1 MAGETK
7 PKEVNLYEDA
17 NGNKPF
23 ADWIEGL
30 RDVIGRKRI
39 LARIKRLG
47 QGNYGDCESVGEG
60 VSELRLFFGPG
71 YRVYFGEENS
81 DIIILLSGGDKS
93 NQDKDIE
100 TAKAYWREYRS
111 HA

>member
-1 MAGETK
+1 MAGEAK
-7 PKEVNLYEDA
+7 PKEVKLYEDA
-17 NGNKPF
+17 NGNQPF

-71 YRVYFGEENS
+71 YRVYFGEQNS
-81 DIIILLSGGDKS
+81 NIIILLIGGDKS
-93 NQDKDIE
+93 SQGKDFE
-100 TAKAYWREYRS
+100 VAKAYWKEYRS

>member
-1 MAGETK
+1 MAGKAK
-7 PKEVNLYEDA
+7 PKTVKLYEDV

-23 ADWIEGL
+23 VDWIEGL

-47 QGNYGDCESVGEG
+47 QGNFGDCESVGEG

-71 YRVYFGEENS
+71 YRVYFGEQNN
-81 DIIILLSGGDKS
+81 DIIILLIGGDKS
-93 NQDKDIE
+93 SQGKDIE
-100 TAKAYWREYRS
+100 VAKAYWKEFRS

>member
-1 MAGETK
+1 VAGKAK
-7 PKEVNLYEDA
+7 PKTVKLYEDV

-23 ADWIEGL
+23 VDWIEGL

-47 QGNYGDCESVGEG
+47 QGNFGDCESVGEG

-71 YRVYFGEENS
+71 YRVYFGEQNN
-81 DIIILLSGGDKS
+81 DIIILLIGGDKS
-93 NQDKDIE
+93 SQGKDIE
-100 TAKAYWREYRS
+100 VAKAYWKEFRS